1 MTSYFCGSCV
11 KLSLYTMR
19 NPVRFALYEWKEKT
33 CEFLKKLIFSF
44 ILEKATEFDTIVPD
58 PIIT

>member
-1 MTSYFCGSCV
+1 MTSYEIRSGSRV
-11 KLSLYTMR
+11 KLSLYKMG

-33 CEFLKKLIFSF
+33 KKLIFSL
-44 ILEKATEFDTIVPD
+44 ILEKTTEFDTIVPD